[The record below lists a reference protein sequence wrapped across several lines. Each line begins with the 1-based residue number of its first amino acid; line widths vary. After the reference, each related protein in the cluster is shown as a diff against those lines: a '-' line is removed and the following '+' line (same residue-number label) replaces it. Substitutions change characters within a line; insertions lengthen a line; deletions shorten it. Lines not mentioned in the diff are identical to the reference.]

1 VTGAEDCAPASS
13 GLGNAGFNTA
23 VCPGGE
29 PPVPLIGIPTFTPH
43 DSTGCPG
50 SPVTFTTTGG
60 TASAGCYTACAA
72 GGNLIIPSNTVFTP
86 GTYAFVGNGAA
97 GGCDVMFAGTESNAS
112 TGGDG
117 FGGVTFYLYNGASM
131 CTGTN
136 HCGVADASGTITL
149 NAPNVSSPDDKN
161 FGMLIYSCATT
172 CGDASGKFD
181 IEGPA
186 MDVTL
191 TGTVYN
197 PGGDCVVHSNAGQG
211 VVGQLIC
218 DNVTLQGG
226 IVGGGNSVSGNGAF
240 EATPNF
246 LAQLIE

>member
-1 VTGAEDCAPASS
+1 M
-13 GLGNAGFNTA
+13 
-23 VCPGGE
+23 
-29 PPVPLIGIPTFTPH
+29 
-43 DSTGCPG
+43 
-50 SPVTFTTTGG
+50 
-60 TASAGCYTACAA
+60 GCYSACAA
-72 GGNLIIPSNTVFTP
+72 GGNLIIPDGTVFTP

-97 GGCDVMFAGTESNAS
+97 GGCDVMFAGSESNAS

-149 NAPNVSSPDDKN
+149 NAPNISSLADKN
-161 FGMLIYSCATT
+161 FGMLLYSCAST
-172 CGDASGKFD
+172 CGDASGVFD

-186 MDVTL
+186 MNVNL

-197 PGGDCVVHSNAGQG
+197 PGGDCIVHSNAGQG
-211 VVGQLIC
+211 IDGQLIC
-218 DNVTLQGG
+218 DNITLQGG
-226 IVGGGNSVSGNGAF
+226 IVGGGNSVSWDAGRQS
-240 EATPNF
+240 TPNF

>member
-1 VTGAEDCAPASS
+1 
-13 GLGNAGFNTA
+13 
-23 VCPGGE
+23 
-29 PPVPLIGIPTFTPH
+29 
-43 DSTGCPG
+43 
-50 SPVTFTTTGG
+50 VTFTTTGG
-60 TASAGCYTACAA
+60 TASAGCYTACAG
-72 GGNLIIPSNTVFTP
+72 GGNLIIPTNTVFTP

-136 HCGVADASGTITL
+136 HCGVADASGTITF
-149 NAPNVSSPDDKN
+149 NAPNVSSPADKN
-161 FGMLIYSCATT
+161 FGMLLYSCAST
-172 CGDASGKFD
+172 CGDASGVFD

-186 MDVTL
+186 MDVNL

-197 PGGDCVVHSNAGQG
+197 PGGDCIVHSNAGQG
-211 VVGQLIC
+211 IVGQLIC

-226 IVGGGNSVSGNGAF
+226 VAGGGNSVSGNGAF